1 MVTEEVKKDKK
12 EHPEE
17 LHHYTGACRFCGQMA
32 ELETI
37 FPWTEDECHDA
48 ATEKCTCL
56 SAKVWTRRRQN
67 KKKAIERIE
76 EKFSNAEEE
85 TFLKEEIR
93 DFLKMAAEQVAEE
106 RVDKAVVNVGRI
118 KVTISET
125 KKGGIK
131 IECVVTKKEAEEV

>member
-1 MVTEEVKKDKK
+1 MVIEEVKKDKK

-17 LHHYTGACRFCGQMA
+17 LYHYTGACRFCGQMA

-37 FPWTEDECHDA
+37 FPWTEDECNDA
-48 ATEKCTCL
+48 ATEKCDCD
-56 SAKVWTRRRQN
+56 SAVVWTRRRKN
-67 KKKAIERIE
+67 KQKAIERIE
-76 EKFSNAEEE
+76 EKFSDETKE
-85 TFLKEEIR
+85 TFLDAEIR
-93 DFLKMAAEQVAEE
+93 NYLKMAAEQVAEE
-106 RVDKAVVNVGRI
+106 RVDKAVVNVRRI

>member
-17 LHHYTGACRFCGQMA
+17 LHHYYGACRFCGQIT

-37 FPWTEDECHDA
+37 FPWTEDERNDA
-48 ATEKCTCL
+48 ATEKCTCG
-56 SAKVWTRRRQN
+56 SARVWTRRRQN
-67 KKKAIERIE
+67 KKKAFERIE
-76 EKFSNAEEE
+76 EKFSNTEEE
-85 TFLKEEIR
+85 IFLKEETR

-125 KKGGIK
+125 KKGNIK